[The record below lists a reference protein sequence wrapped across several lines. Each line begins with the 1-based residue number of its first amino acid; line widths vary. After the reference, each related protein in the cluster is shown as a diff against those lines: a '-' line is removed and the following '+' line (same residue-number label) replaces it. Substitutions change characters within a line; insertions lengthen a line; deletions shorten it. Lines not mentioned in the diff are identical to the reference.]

1 MFTAT
6 RRNFLSQA
14 TALAAASVASSAS
27 AASAGA
33 AAADAP
39 ASPVR
44 LGVASY
50 SLRKFDRARVI
61 EFMKVLRA
69 PLINLKD
76 MHLPWTPPEETR
88 RAAAEFRDAGLT
100 ITGAGVIGFD
110 KDDDEDMRKKF
121 EYVKTAGIPLIIGMP
136 SAAVLPRLEK
146 FVKEYNI
153 KVAIHNHGPED
164 KNFPS
169 PFDVLKAI
177 KNLDPR
183 IGLCVDC
190 GHAVRAGADVPAAIK
205 AAGPRALDMHI
216 KDLTDFGS
224 DNSGCPVGDGKMPIP
239 AIFKALIEIGF
250 KGQVMLE
257 YEIDETNPLP
267 GMVKSFAYMRGVL
280 AGMGYKG

>member
-14 TALAAASVASSAS
+14 TALAAASAVPAARLVAAP
-27 AASAGA
+27 
-33 AAADAP
+33 ADAP
-39 ASPVR
+39 VSPVR

-50 SLRKFDRARVI
+50 SFRKFNRAQVI
-61 EFMKVLRA
+61 EFMKALKV

-76 MHLPWTPPEETR
+76 MHLPMTPPDETR
-88 RAAAEFRDAGLT
+88 RAAAEFRQAGLT
-100 ITGAGVIGFD
+100 ITGAGVIAFN
-110 KDDDEDMRKKF
+110 KDDDADIRAKF

-177 KNLDPR
+177 KTLDPR
-183 IGLCVDC
+183 IGLCIDC

-205 AAGPRALDMHI
+205 AAGPRLLDMHI

-239 AIFKALIEIGF
+239 GIFKALIAIGF

-257 YEIDETNPLP
+257 YEIDETAPLP

-280 AGMGYKG
+280 AGMGYKA

>member
-14 TALAAASVASSAS
+14 TALAAASAVPAARLVAAP
-27 AASAGA
+27 
-33 AAADAP
+33 ADAP
-39 ASPVR
+39 VSPVR

-50 SLRKFDRARVI
+50 SFRKFNRAQVI
-61 EFMKVLRA
+61 EFMKALKV

-76 MHLPWTPPEETR
+76 MHLPMTPPDETR
-88 RAAAEFRDAGLT
+88 RAAADFRDAGLT
-100 ITGAGVIGFD
+100 ITGAGVIGFE
-110 KDDDEDMRKKF
+110 KDEDADMRVKF

-136 SAAVLPRLEK
+136 SAVVLPRLER

-177 KNLDPR
+177 KTLDPR
-183 IGLCVDC
+183 IGLCIDC
-190 GHAVRAGADVPAAIK
+190 GHAVRAGADVPAAVK
-205 AAGPRALDMHI
+205 AAGPRLLDMHI

-239 AIFKALIEIGF
+239 GIFKALIAIGF

-280 AGMGYKG
+280 AGMGYKA

>member
-14 TALAAASVASSAS
+14 TALAAASAVPAARLVAAP
-27 AASAGA
+27 
-33 AAADAP
+33 ADAP
-39 ASPVR
+39 VSPVR

-50 SLRKFDRARVI
+50 SFRKFNRAQVI
-61 EFMKVLRA
+61 EFMKALKV

-76 MHLPWTPPEETR
+76 MHLPMTPPDETR
-88 RAAAEFRDAGLT
+88 RAAADFRDAGLT
-100 ITGAGVIGFD
+100 ITGAGVIGFE
-110 KDDDEDMRKKF
+110 KDEDADMRVKF

-177 KNLDPR
+177 KTLDPR
-183 IGLCVDC
+183 IGLCIDC
-190 GHAVRAGADVPAAIK
+190 GHAVRAGADVPAAVK
-205 AAGPRALDMHI
+205 AAGPRLLDMHI

-239 AIFKALIEIGF
+239 GIFKALIAIGF

-257 YEIDETNPLP
+257 YEIDETAPLP

-280 AGMGYKG
+280 AGMGYKA

>member
-14 TALAAASVASSAS
+14 TALAAASAVPAARLVAAP
-27 AASAGA
+27 
-33 AAADAP
+33 ADAP
-39 ASPVR
+39 VSPVR

-50 SLRKFDRARVI
+50 SFRKFNRAQVI
-61 EFMKVLRA
+61 EFMKALKV

-76 MHLPWTPPEETR
+76 MHLPMTPPDETR
-88 RAAAEFRDAGLT
+88 RAAADFRDAGLT
-100 ITGAGVIGFD
+100 ITGAGVIGFE
-110 KDDDEDMRKKF
+110 KDEDADMRVKF

-136 SAAVLPRLEK
+136 SAVVLPRLEK

-177 KNLDPR
+177 KTLDPR
-183 IGLCVDC
+183 IGLCIDC
-190 GHAVRAGADVPAAIK
+190 GHAVRAGADVPAAVK
-205 AAGPRALDMHI
+205 AAGPRLLDMHI

-239 AIFKALIEIGF
+239 GIFKALIAIGF

-257 YEIDETNPLP
+257 YEIDETAPLP

-280 AGMGYKG
+280 AGMGYKA

>member
-14 TALAAASVASSAS
+14 TALAAASAVPAARLVAAP
-27 AASAGA
+27 
-33 AAADAP
+33 ADAP
-39 ASPVR
+39 VSPVR

-50 SLRKFDRARVI
+50 SFRKFDRAHVI
-61 EFMKVLRA
+61 EFMKALQA
-69 PLINLKD
+69 TLINLKE
-76 MHLPWTPPEETR
+76 MHLPMAPPEETR
-88 RAAAEFRDAGLT
+88 RAAAEFRQAGLT
-100 ITGAGVIGFD
+100 ITGAGVIAFE
-110 KDDDEDMRKKF
+110 KDDDADIRAKF

-136 SAAVLPRLEK
+136 SLKVLPRLEK

-183 IGLCVDC
+183 IGLCIDC

-205 AAGPRALDMHI
+205 AAGPRLLDMHI

-239 AIFKALIEIGF
+239 AIFKALIAIGF

-280 AGMGYKG
+280 AGMGYKA

>member
-14 TALAAASVASSAS
+14 TALAAASAVPAARLVAAP
-27 AASAGA
+27 
-33 AAADAP
+33 ADAP
-39 ASPVR
+39 VSPVR

-50 SLRKFDRARVI
+50 SFRKFNRAQVI
-61 EFMKVLRA
+61 EFMKALKV

-76 MHLPWTPPEETR
+76 MHLPMTPPDETR
-88 RAAAEFRDAGLT
+88 RAAADFRDAGLT
-100 ITGAGVIGFD
+100 ITGAGVIGFE
-110 KDDDEDMRKKF
+110 KDEDADMRVKF

-136 SAAVLPRLEK
+136 SAVVLPRLER

-177 KNLDPR
+177 KTLDPR
-183 IGLCVDC
+183 IGLCIDC
-190 GHAVRAGADVPAAIK
+190 GHAVRAGADVPAAVK
-205 AAGPRALDMHI
+205 AAGPRLLDMHI

-239 AIFKALIEIGF
+239 GIFKALIAIGF

-257 YEIDETNPLP
+257 YEIDETAPLP

>member
-1 MFTAT
+1 MSTAT
-6 RRNFLSQA
+6 NRRGFLAQT
-14 TALAAASVASSAS
+14 TALTAASFAAGTAS
-27 AASAGA
+27 AR
-33 AAADAP
+33 AADAP
-39 ASPVR
+39 VSPVR

-50 SLRKFDRARVI
+50 SFRKLDRARVI
-61 EFMKVLRA
+61 EDMKALKCT
-69 PLINLKD
+69 LINLKD
-76 MHLPWTPPEETR
+76 MHLPTAPPDETR
-88 RAAAEFRDAGLT
+88 RAAAEFRQAGLT

-177 KNLDPR
+177 KTLDPR
-183 IGLCVDC
+183 IGLCIDC
-190 GHAVRAGADVPAAIK
+190 GHAVRAGADVPAAVK
-205 AAGPRALDMHI
+205 AAGPRLLDMHI

-239 AIFKALIEIGF
+239 GIFKALIAIGF

-257 YEIDETNPLP
+257 YEIDETAPLL

>member
-14 TALAAASVASSAS
+14 TALAAASAVPAARLVAAP
-27 AASAGA
+27 
-33 AAADAP
+33 ADAP
-39 ASPVR
+39 VSPVR

-50 SLRKFDRARVI
+50 SFRKFNRAQVI
-61 EFMKVLRA
+61 EFMKALKV

-76 MHLPWTPPEETR
+76 MHLPMTPPEETR
-88 RAAAEFRDAGLT
+88 RAAAEFRQAGLT
-100 ITGAGVIGFD
+100 ITGSGVIAFN
-110 KDDDEDMRKKF
+110 KDDDADIRAKF

-177 KNLDPR
+177 KTLDPR
-183 IGLCVDC
+183 IGLCIDC

-205 AAGPRALDMHI
+205 AAGPRLLDMHI

-239 AIFKALIEIGF
+239 GIFKALIAIGF

-280 AGMGYKG
+280 AGMGYKA

>member
-14 TALAAASVASSAS
+14 TALADAS
-27 AASAGA
+27 AVPA
-33 AAADAP
+33 ARLVAAPADAP
-39 ASPVR
+39 VSPVR

-50 SLRKFDRARVI
+50 SFRKFNRAQVI
-61 EFMKVLRA
+61 EFMKALKV

-76 MHLPWTPPEETR
+76 MHLPMTPPDETR
-88 RAAAEFRDAGLT
+88 RAAADFRDAGLT
-100 ITGAGVIGFD
+100 ITGAGVIGFE
-110 KDDDEDMRKKF
+110 KDEDADMRVKF

-136 SAAVLPRLEK
+136 SAVVLPRLER

-177 KNLDPR
+177 KTLDPR
-183 IGLCVDC
+183 IGLCIDC
-190 GHAVRAGADVPAAIK
+190 GHAVRAGADVPAAVK
-205 AAGPRALDMHI
+205 AAGPRLLDMHI

-239 AIFKALIEIGF
+239 GIFKALIAIGF

-257 YEIDETNPLP
+257 YEIDETAPLP

-280 AGMGYKG
+280 GGMGYKG

>member
-1 MFTAT
+1 MFNAT

-14 TALAAASVASSAS
+14 TALAAASAIP
-27 AASAGA
+27 AGA
-33 AAADAP
+33 ALSTSADDP

-50 SLRKFDRARVI
+50 SLRKFDRAQVI
-61 EFMKVLRA
+61 EMMKTLNA
-69 PLINLKD
+69 HLINLKD
-76 MHLPWTPPEETR
+76 MHLPWTPPEETK
-88 RAAAEFRDAGLT
+88 RAAEEFRKAGLT

-136 SAAVLPRLEK
+136 SAAVLRAVVVDRDFDVVLLDELLE
-146 FVKEYNI
+146 
-153 KVAIHNHGPED
+153 ARED

-183 IGLCVDC
+183 IGLCVDA
-190 GHAVRAGADVPAAIK
+190 GHAVRAGADVQAAIR

-224 DNSGCPVGDGKMPIP
+224 DNSGCPVGDGKMPIR
-239 AIFKALIEIGF
+239 AIFKALMDIKF

-257 YEIDETNPLP
+257 YEMDENNPLP

-280 AGMGYKG
+280 AGMGYKA

>member
-6 RRNFLSQA
+6 RRNFLGQT
-14 TALAAASVASSAS
+14 TALAAASAVSAASPAS
-27 AASAGA
+27 AA
-33 AAADAP
+33 DLP
-39 ASPVR
+39 VSPVR

-50 SLRKFDRARVI
+50 SLRRFDRAHVI
-61 EFMKVLRA
+61 EFMKALKA

-76 MHLPWTPPEETR
+76 MHLPMAPPDETR
-88 RAAAEFRDAGLT
+88 RAAAEFRQAGLT
-100 ITGAGVIGFD
+100 ITGAGVIAFN
-110 KDDDEDMRKKF
+110 KDDDADIRAKF
-121 EYVKTAGIPLIIGMP
+121 EYVKTAGIPMIVGMP
-136 SAAVLPRLEK
+136 NVDVLPRLEK

-183 IGLCVDC
+183 IGLCVDA
-190 GHAVRAGADVPAAIK
+190 GHAVRAGADVPAAIR

-216 KDLTDFGS
+216 KDMTDFGS
-224 DNSGCPVGDGKMPIP
+224 DNSGVPVGDGLMPIP
-239 AIFKALIEIGF
+239 GIFKALIAIGF

-257 YEIDETNPLP
+257 YEIDENDPLP

-280 AGMGYKG
+280 AGMGYKA

>member
-1 MFTAT
+1 MFNAT
-6 RRNFLSQA
+6 RRSFLTQA
-14 TALAAASVASSAS
+14 GTLAAA
-27 AASAGA
+27 AALPADA
-33 AAADAP
+33 AFARAADLP
-39 ASPVR
+39 ASPIR

-50 SLRKFDRARVI
+50 SLRKFDRAHVI
-61 EFMKVLRA
+61 EMMKALNA
-69 PLINLKD
+69 HLINLKD

-88 RAAAEFRDAGLT
+88 RAAEEFRQAGFA
-100 ITGAGVIGFD
+100 ITGAGVIGFE
-110 KDDDEDMRKKF
+110 KDDDEDIRRKF

-183 IGLCVDC
+183 IGLCVDA

-216 KDLTDFGS
+216 KDLTDFGR
-224 DNSGCPVGDGKMPIP
+224 DDSGCPVGDGKMPIP
-239 AIFKALIEIGF
+239 AIFKALMEIGF

-257 YEIDETNPLP
+257 YEMDENNPLP
-267 GMVKSFAYMRGVL
+267 GMIKSFAYMRGVL
-280 AGMGYKG
+280 AGMGYKA

>member
-14 TALAAASVASSAS
+14 TALAAASAVPAARLVA
-27 AASAGA
+27 
-33 AAADAP
+33 AP
-39 ASPVR
+39 ADTPVSPVR

-50 SLRKFDRARVI
+50 SFRKFDRAHVI
-61 EFMKVLRA
+61 EFMKVLKA
-69 PLINLKD
+69 TLINLKD
-76 MHLPWTPPEETR
+76 MHLPITPPDETR
-88 RAAAEFRDAGLT
+88 RAAAEFRQAGLT
-100 ITGAGVIGFD
+100 ITGAGVIGFE
-110 KDDDEDMRKKF
+110 KDEDADMRAKF

-177 KNLDPR
+177 KTLDPR
-183 IGLCVDC
+183 IGLCIDC

-205 AAGPRALDMHI
+205 AAGPRLLDMHI
-216 KDLTDFGS
+216 KDLTDFGR
-224 DNSGCPVGDGKMPIP
+224 DDSGVPVGDGLMPIP
-239 AIFKALIEIGF
+239 GIFRALIAIGF

-257 YEIDETNPLP
+257 YEIDETAPLP

>member
-1 MFTAT
+1 
-6 RRNFLSQA
+6 
-14 TALAAASVASSAS
+14 
-27 AASAGA
+27 
-33 AAADAP
+33 
-39 ASPVR
+39 
-44 LGVASY
+44 
-50 SLRKFDRARVI
+50 
-61 EFMKVLRA
+61 
-69 PLINLKD
+69 
-76 MHLPWTPPEETR
+76 MHLPWTPPEETK
-88 RAAAEFRDAGLT
+88 RAAEEFRKAGLT

-136 SAAVLPRLEK
+136 SAAVLRAVVVDRDFDVVLLDELLE
-146 FVKEYNI
+146 
-153 KVAIHNHGPED
+153 ARED

-183 IGLCVDC
+183 IGLCVDA
-190 GHAVRAGADVPAAIK
+190 GHAVRAGADVQAAIR

-224 DNSGCPVGDGKMPIP
+224 DNSGCPVGDGKMPIR
-239 AIFKALIEIGF
+239 AIFKALMDIKF

-257 YEIDETNPLP
+257 YEMDENNPLP

-280 AGMGYKG
+280 AGMGYKA